1 MVTKSR
7 KPAVKTAL
15 ASTFSVP
22 APALATM
29 DTKAPAPVSEPP
41 TAVAVPAQPR
51 VARKPV
57 AAKPVTKSSAKP
69 VGKAAPTTA
78 AKADAKPPK
87 PEKVKKPKLVRDSFT
102 IPKLE
107 YAVIEELKQRAAK
120 LGAPVKKSELLRA
133 GIKLLATLATAD
145 YLAALAAVPTIKTGR
160 PSNN

>member
-41 TAVAVPAQPR
+41 TAAAVPVEPH
-51 VARKPV
+51 VARKQV
-57 AAKPVTKSSAKP
+57 AAKPVTKTVATKP
-69 VGKAAPTTA
+69 APKRVGKAAPATRPA
-78 AKADAKPPK
+78 K

-160 PSNN
+160 PSKN

>member
-15 ASTFSVP
+15 ASTFPVP
-22 APALATM
+22 APTPATM
-29 DTKAPAPVSEPP
+29 DTKALAPVSEPP
-41 TAVAVPAQPR
+41 TAAAVPVEPH

-57 AAKPVTKSSAKP
+57 AAKPVTKTVATKAAP
-69 VGKAAPTTA
+69 KRVGKAAPA
-78 AKADAKPPK
+78 NRPAK

-107 YAVIEELKQRAAK
+107 YAVVEQLKQRAAK

-160 PSNN
+160 PSKN

>member
-7 KPAVKTAL
+7 KPAIKTAL
-15 ASTFSVP
+15 ASTFPV
-22 APALATM
+22 PALALASM

-41 TAVAVPAQPR
+41 TAAAVPVEPH

-57 AAKPVTKSSAKP
+57 AAKPVTKTVATKAAP
-69 VGKAAPTTA
+69 KRVGKAAPATRPA
-78 AKADAKPPK
+78 K

-107 YAVIEELKQRAAK
+107 YAVVEQLKQRAAK

-160 PSNN
+160 PSKN